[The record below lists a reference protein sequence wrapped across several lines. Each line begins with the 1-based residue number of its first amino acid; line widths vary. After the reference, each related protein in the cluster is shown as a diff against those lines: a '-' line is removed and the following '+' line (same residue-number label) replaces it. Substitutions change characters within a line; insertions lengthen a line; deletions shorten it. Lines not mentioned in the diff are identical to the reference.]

1 MILHLNHFFFR
12 SFWIFL
18 KVKKVKIKKVIIK
31 KGRRQAPLTRGLSPT
46 FIVFMPLCAS
56 LFARFLRKLVR
67 TFHAPAVSYLI
78 MSTERFRK
86 ASRAA
91 PFNMPF

>member
-1 MILHLNHFFFR
+1 MRKARLHV
-12 SFWIFL
+12 S
-18 KVKKVKIKKVIIK
+18 
-31 KGRRQAPLTRGLSPT
+31 
-46 FIVFMPLCAS
+46 CAS
-56 LFARFLRKLVR
+56 LFARLCANLFARLMRQLVRTFMRKLVR
-67 TFHAPAVSYLI
+67 MFLAPAVSYFI

>member
-1 MILHLNHFFFR
+1 MKYRYDIDKKDKRKRRIALLLEMLCGDRVFSFFVRMFHAQAR
-12 SFWIFL
+12 SHVL
-18 KVKKVKIKKVIIK
+18 
-31 KGRRQAPLTRGLSPT
+31 
-46 FIVFMPLCAS
+46 
-56 LFARFLRKLVR
+56 
-67 TFHAPAVSYLI
+67 APAVSYLI

>member
-1 MILHLNHFFFR
+1 MKYRYDIDKKDKRKRRIALLLEMLCGDRVFSFFVRTFHA
-12 SFWIFL
+12 
-18 KVKKVKIKKVIIK
+18 
-31 KGRRQAPLTRGLSPT
+31 QACSH
-46 FIVFMPLCAS
+46 VSCVS
-56 LFARFLRKLVR
+56 SFARFLRQIVR

>member
-1 MILHLNHFFFR
+1 MKYRYDIDKKDKRKRRIALLLEMLCGDGVFSFFVCMFHAQACLHV
-12 SFWIFL
+12 S
-18 KVKKVKIKKVIIK
+18 
-31 KGRRQAPLTRGLSPT
+31 
-46 FIVFMPLCAS
+46 CAS
-56 LFARFLRKLVR
+56 LFARFMRQLVR
-67 TFHAPAVSYLI
+67 MFLAPAVSYFI

>member
-1 MILHLNHFFFR
+1 MRKARLHV
-12 SFWIFL
+12 S
-18 KVKKVKIKKVIIK
+18 
-31 KGRRQAPLTRGLSPT
+31 
-46 FIVFMPLCAS
+46 CAS
-56 LFARFLRKLVR
+56 LFARLCANLFARLMRQLVR
-67 TFHAPAVSYLI
+67 TSHAPAVSYFI

>member
-1 MILHLNHFFFR
+1 MKYRYDIDKKDKRKRRIALLLEMLCGDRVFSFFVR
-12 SFWIFL
+12 MFL
-18 KVKKVKIKKVIIK
+18 
-31 KGRRQAPLTRGLSPT
+31 APACSH
-46 FIVFMPLCAS
+46 V
-56 LFARFLRKLVR
+56 
-67 TFHAPAVSYLI
+67 HAPAVSYFI

>member
-1 MILHLNHFFFR
+1 MKYRYDIDKKDKRKRRIALLLEMLCGDGVFSFFVRMFHA
-12 SFWIFL
+12 SACSH
-18 KVKKVKIKKVIIK
+18 VSCV
-31 KGRRQAPLTRGLSPT
+31 
-46 FIVFMPLCAS
+46 S
-56 LFARFLRKLVR
+56 LFACFMRQLVR
-67 TFHAPAVSYLI
+67 MFHAQAVSYLI

>member
-1 MILHLNHFFFR
+1 MKYRYDIDKKDKRKRRIALLLEVLCGDRVFSFFVCMFHA
-12 SFWIFL
+12 
-18 KVKKVKIKKVIIK
+18 
-31 KGRRQAPLTRGLSPT
+31 QAYSH
-46 FIVFMPLCAS
+46 VLCAS
-56 LFARFLRKLVR
+56 SFARFMRQLVR
-67 TFHAPAVSYLI
+67 MFHAQAVSYLI

>member
-1 MILHLNHFFFR
+1 M
-12 SFWIFL
+12 
-18 KVKKVKIKKVIIK
+18 
-31 KGRRQAPLTRGLSPT
+31 RQ
-46 FIVFMPLCAS
+46 
-56 LFARFLRKLVR
+56 LVR
-67 TFHAPAVSYLI
+67 TFMRQLVRTSHAPAVSYFI

>member
-1 MILHLNHFFFR
+1 MRKARLHV
-12 SFWIFL
+12 SY
-18 KVKKVKIKKVIIK
+18 
-31 KGRRQAPLTRGLSPT
+31 
-46 FIVFMPLCAS
+46 AS
-56 LFARFLRKLVR
+56 LFACFLRQLVR
-67 TFHAPAVSYLI
+67 TFMRQLVRTSHAPAVSYFI

>member
-1 MILHLNHFFFR
+1 MKYRYDIDKKDKRKRRIALLLEMLCGDGVFSFFVCMFHA
-12 SFWIFL
+12 
-18 KVKKVKIKKVIIK
+18 
-31 KGRRQAPLTRGLSPT
+31 QACSH
-46 FIVFMPLCAS
+46 VSCAS
-56 LFARFLRKLVR
+56 LFARFMRQLVR
-67 TFHAPAVSYLI
+67 TSHAPAVSYLI

>member
-1 MILHLNHFFFR
+1 M
-12 SFWIFL
+12 
-18 KVKKVKIKKVIIK
+18 
-31 KGRRQAPLTRGLSPT
+31 RQ
-46 FIVFMPLCAS
+46 
-56 LFARFLRKLVR
+56 LVR
-67 TFHAPAVSYLI
+67 TFMRQLVRMFHAPAVSYLI

>member
-1 MILHLNHFFFR
+1 MKYRYDIDKKDKRKRRIALLLEMLCGDGMFSFF
-12 SFWIFL
+12 
-18 KVKKVKIKKVIIK
+18 
-31 KGRRQAPLTRGLSPT
+31 
-46 FIVFMPLCAS
+46 
-56 LFARFLRKLVR
+56 VR
-67 TFHAPAVSYLI
+67 MFHAPAVSYLI

>member
-1 MILHLNHFFFR
+1 MLCGDRVFSFF
-12 SFWIFL
+12 
-18 KVKKVKIKKVIIK
+18 
-31 KGRRQAPLTRGLSPT
+31 
-46 FIVFMPLCAS
+46 
-56 LFARFLRKLVR
+56 VR
-67 TFHAPAVSYLI
+67 MFHAPAVSYLI

>member
-1 MILHLNHFFFR
+1 MKYRYDIDKKDKRKRRIALLLEMLCGDRVFSFF
-12 SFWIFL
+12 
-18 KVKKVKIKKVIIK
+18 
-31 KGRRQAPLTRGLSPT
+31 
-46 FIVFMPLCAS
+46 
-56 LFARFLRKLVR
+56 VR
-67 TFHAPAVSYLI
+67 TFHASACSHVSCVSLFPRFLRQIVHTFLAPAVSYLI

>member
-1 MILHLNHFFFR
+1 MKYRYDIDKKDKRKRRIALLLEMLCGDRVFSFF
-12 SFWIFL
+12 
-18 KVKKVKIKKVIIK
+18 
-31 KGRRQAPLTRGLSPT
+31 
-46 FIVFMPLCAS
+46 
-56 LFARFLRKLVR
+56 VR

>member
-1 MILHLNHFFFR
+1 MLCGDRVFSFF
-12 SFWIFL
+12 
-18 KVKKVKIKKVIIK
+18 
-31 KGRRQAPLTRGLSPT
+31 
-46 FIVFMPLCAS
+46 
-56 LFARFLRKLVR
+56 VR
-67 TFHAPAVSYLI
+67 TSHAPAVSYFI

>member
-1 MILHLNHFFFR
+1 MKYRYDIDKKDKRKRRIALLLEMLCGDGVFSFF
-12 SFWIFL
+12 
-18 KVKKVKIKKVIIK
+18 
-31 KGRRQAPLTRGLSPT
+31 
-46 FIVFMPLCAS
+46 
-56 LFARFLRKLVR
+56 VR
-67 TFHAPAVSYLI
+67 MFHAQARSHVHASAVSYLI

>member
-1 MILHLNHFFFR
+1 MKYWYNIDKKDKRKRRIALLLEMLCGDRVFSFFVRTFHA
-12 SFWIFL
+12 
-18 KVKKVKIKKVIIK
+18 
-31 KGRRQAPLTRGLSPT
+31 QACSH
-46 FIVFMPLCAS
+46 VSCAS
-56 LFARFLRKLVR
+56 SFACFMRQLVR
-67 TFHAPAVSYLI
+67 TFLAPAVSYLI

>member
-1 MILHLNHFFFR
+1 MRKARLHVSCARLVCM
-12 SFWIFL
+12 FL
-18 KVKKVKIKKVIIK
+18 
-31 KGRRQAPLTRGLSPT
+31 APACSHVYAPT
-46 FIVFMPLCAS
+46 CSHV
-56 LFARFLRKLVR
+56 
-67 TFHAPAVSYLI
+67 HAPAVSYFI

>member
-1 MILHLNHFFFR
+1 MKYRYDIDKKDKRKRRIVLLLEMLCGDRVFS
-12 SFWIFL
+12 SFA
-18 KVKKVKIKKVIIK
+18 
-31 KGRRQAPLTRGLSPT
+31 RT
-46 FIVFMPLCAS
+46 FHAS
-56 LFARFLRKLVR
+56 ACSHVSCVSSFARFLRKLVR
-67 TFHAPAVSYLI
+67 MFHASAVSYLI